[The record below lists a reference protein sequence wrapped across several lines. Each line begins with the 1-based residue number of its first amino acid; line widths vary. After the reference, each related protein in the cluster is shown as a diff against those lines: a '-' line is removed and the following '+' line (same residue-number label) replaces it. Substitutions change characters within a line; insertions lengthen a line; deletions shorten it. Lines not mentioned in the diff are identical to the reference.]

1 MQVYFSKRFPKY
13 LEEFAYFAMN
23 DLGISELRG
32 EIDIKMK
39 RRIDGDCF
47 GFCLGND
54 RQVDIQIATHMCG
67 EPISRTNKLLTVA
80 HELVHA
86 RQCLRR
92 ELFVNAKGETVW
104 QGADQS
110 HNTEALQS
118 SHGVQWETEAFA
130 LQQGLVDN
138 WYK

>member
-13 LEEFAYFAMN
+13 LEDFTYFAMN
-23 DLGISELRG
+23 DLGIAGLRG
-32 EIDIKMK
+32 EINIKLK
-39 RRIDGDCF
+39 RRVIDDCF

-54 RQVDIQIATHMCG
+54 REVDIQISTHMCG
-67 EPISRTNKLLTVA
+67 EPISRNNKLLTVA

-92 ELFVNAKGETVW
+92 ELFVNSKGETVW
-104 QGADQS
+104 VGPDQS
-110 HNTEALQS
+110 HNTEALKS
-118 SHGVQWETEAFA
+118 SKGVQWETEAFA
-130 LQQGLVDN
+130 LQQGIVDN